1 MGGVRSFRIES
12 KRFDLIREGDG
23 LDSVS
28 LIESRAIQETFG
40 IYGQGRSPMV
50 EKVTDYGRGGC
61 KGRLAIPEG
70 QNQSGWR
77 GFNKEL
83 ALLLTPIPVER
94 NQPRQGYTNTAEDD
108 TIKRISVKDRL
119 GPMVSYADSLRIPT
133 SQHQAGNSKSLTS
146 QDSVSKSLKSPEIMH
161 PKDIANGNEGGKA
174 KFEEKFLGVNPF
186 RRSGKDMAYPNL
198 KILVNVE
205 GKRTVQKPNMLAR
218 VAPEEMFSGLSQFE
232 WRETSTEDHKPKQ
245 VWVPKRVSGGPLVTA
260 QSLNI
265 TNDAVT
271 LMDTSRGSLWESTR
285 IPDIFIQELTWL
297 KFQTRSEGG
306 CRSFRLDYNGGFNF
320 SVPRNIVGCWGYWRG
335 TASTTLFL
343 GDYITEW
350 ADDVEDDVEEAE
362 NGPYMEDQCEYI
374 EGDQS
379 EWVRQNM
386 EAFSKQ
392 MGVSIEGCEIE
403 AMTLFTAIEQRW
415 RLKRSQIKNALKLWK
430 GEVIC
435 LQETKLENISR
446 SVVRS
451 LWSNRFADWKFLE
464 SEGASGGILLM
475 WDNRVTEVQDCVKGQ
490 FSISCRFKNV
500 QDQFE
505 WAFSGVY
512 GGDFNVVRFPSEKLR
527 AGRLTRAMTTFSDFI
542 AELRVDRSSSS
553 GRRFLALYQ
562 ITAQFPW
569 IVAPTFGDEIREGIV
584 AFYKDLYSEREH
596 WRPVLGGLE
605 FSSLEAGEAT
615 HLERPFSE
623 EEVVLALN
631 QISGEKAPGPDG
643 FTLAFFH
650 HCWDVVKKEV
660 LDSIQELRDVLGS
673 LLSPTQNA
681 FIQGRQIQDSM
692 LIANESL
699 DSRIKS
705 DIPGLICKLDL
716 EKAYDH
722 VSWSFLMYLLERCGF
737 GVKWRNW
744 IHFCIS
750 SVRFSVLIN
759 GTPCGFFPSSRGLRQ
774 GDSLSPMLFVLVME
788 ALSRLMDR
796 AVDRGYL
803 EGFSVD
809 NSNAAGLKVSHML
822 FADDTLVFCGAT
834 RDQLYH
840 LKGVMLCFEAVS
852 GLRIN
857 LGKSEIVPV
866 GPVAD
871 VENLVQVLGGRVGSL
886 PMKYLGLPLGARY
899 KSKEIWNPILE
910 KMERR
915 LAGWKRSY
923 LSKGGR
929 LTLIKSTLSSL
940 PTYFLSLF
948 AVPASVLTGLRN
960 FNEIFFGV
968 IVCKYGCER
977 DGWHSKEGR
986 GRHGVC
992 LWKHIQAGWSRF
1004 SRYVQYTVGSGD
1016 SVRFWVD
1023 RWSEEGLL
1031 REIFPAIYQIALHK
1045 QATVSEY
1052 LSWHQDDMVWTVTLQ
1067 RSLQDWEL
1075 GELLTFHN
1083 TTNFPW
1089 RSIWQSR
1096 VPHKVAVFSW
1106 LVAQGKI
1113 LTLDNLRRRRIW
1125 VLDWCFMCKRAGESV
1140 NHLMIH
1146 CEYAQELWSMIF
1158 CLFGVSWAMPQT
1170 TYELLHCW
1178 RRKGP
1183 TYVVWNAIPSCLM
1196 WLLWRERNQRAFE
1209 DAERHSA
1216 DLKLILIRT
1225 LMEWTAAIS
1234 SQSFPSVFAF
1244 IDGCM

>member
-1 MGGVRSFRIES
+1 
-12 KRFDLIREGDG
+12 
-23 LDSVS
+23 
-28 LIESRAIQETFG
+28 
-40 IYGQGRSPMV
+40 
-50 EKVTDYGRGGC
+50 
-61 KGRLAIPEG
+61 
-70 QNQSGWR
+70 
-77 GFNKEL
+77 
-83 ALLLTPIPVER
+83 
-94 NQPRQGYTNTAEDD
+94 
-108 TIKRISVKDRL
+108 
-119 GPMVSYADSLRIPT
+119 
-133 SQHQAGNSKSLTS
+133 
-146 QDSVSKSLKSPEIMH
+146 
-161 PKDIANGNEGGKA
+161 
-174 KFEEKFLGVNPF
+174 
-186 RRSGKDMAYPNL
+186 
-198 KILVNVE
+198 
-205 GKRTVQKPNMLAR
+205 
-218 VAPEEMFSGLSQFE
+218 
-232 WRETSTEDHKPKQ
+232 
-245 VWVPKRVSGGPLVTA
+245 
-260 QSLNI
+260 
-265 TNDAVT
+265 
-271 LMDTSRGSLWESTR
+271 
-285 IPDIFIQELTWL
+285 
-297 KFQTRSEGG
+297 
-306 CRSFRLDYNGGFNF
+306 
-320 SVPRNIVGCWGYWRG
+320 
-335 TASTTLFL
+335 
-343 GDYITEW
+343 
-350 ADDVEDDVEEAE
+350 
-362 NGPYMEDQCEYI
+362 
-374 EGDQS
+374 
-379 EWVRQNM
+379 
-386 EAFSKQ
+386 
-392 MGVSIEGCEIE
+392 
-403 AMTLFTAIEQRW
+403 
-415 RLKRSQIKNALKLWK
+415 
-430 GEVIC
+430 
-435 LQETKLENISR
+435 
-446 SVVRS
+446 
-451 LWSNRFADWKFLE
+451 
-464 SEGASGGILLM
+464 
-475 WDNRVTEVQDCVKGQ
+475 
-490 FSISCRFKNV
+490 
-500 QDQFE
+500 
-505 WAFSGVY
+505 
-512 GGDFNVVRFPSEKLR
+512 
-527 AGRLTRAMTTFSDFI
+527 
-542 AELRVDRSSSS
+542 
-553 GRRFLALYQ
+553 
-562 ITAQFPW
+562 
-569 IVAPTFGDEIREGIV
+569 
-584 AFYKDLYSEREH
+584 
-596 WRPVLGGLE
+596 
-605 FSSLEAGEAT
+605 
-615 HLERPFSE
+615 
-623 EEVVLALN
+623 VVLALN

-660 LDSIQELRDVLGS
+660 LDSIQEFYVHEDFERSLNSTFVVLIPKKVGASDVKDFRPISLTGSIYKIISKVLANQLRDVLGS

-774 GDSLSPMLFVLVME
+774 GESLSPLMFVLVME

-857 LGKSEIVPV
+857 LGKFEIVPV

-915 LAGWKRSY
+915 LAGWKRSC

-948 AVPASVLTGLRN
+948 VVPASVAHRIEKLQGDFLWGGLGDEFKFHLVNWRTIRAPIQQGGLGLRRIIP
-960 FNEIFFGV
+960 FNQALLGKWLWRFANERNAYWRQV

-1031 REIFPAIYQIALHK
+1031 REICPAIYQIALHK

-1075 GELLTFHN
+1075 GEYTALMAFLYKLKINRTIVDQLRWPSTTSGLFEVRSYYRLLTFHN

-1113 LTLDNLRRRRIW
+1113 LTLDNLRCPGIW

-1140 NHLMIH
+1140 NRLMIH

-1196 WLLWRERNQRAFE
+1196 WLLWRERNQRAFK